1 MKLSWRYKMIL
12 LMLVAVIGAIS
23 VTWVLNRTFLED
35 YYLYS
40 KLEVLHNAYEMVDSI
55 ILLTE
60 KQNESNSMEFS
71 EESEF
76 VNFLF

>member
-35 YYLYS
+35 YYLY
-40 KLEVLHNAYEMVDSI
+40 VFGDS
-55 ILLTE
+55 
-60 KQNESNSMEFS
+60 SNT
-71 EESEF
+71 
-76 VNFLF
+76 